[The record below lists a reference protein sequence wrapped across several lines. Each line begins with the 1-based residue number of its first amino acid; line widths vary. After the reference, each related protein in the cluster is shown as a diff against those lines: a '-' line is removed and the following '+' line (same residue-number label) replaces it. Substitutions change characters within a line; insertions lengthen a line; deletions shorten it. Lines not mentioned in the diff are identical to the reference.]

1 MSEDQSV
8 RPGANEEQGDEVEAH
23 STRPGIADEGDT
35 EGDDDFEA
43 HSTRPG
49 TPKGL

>member
-1 MSEDQSV
+1 MSEDESV
-8 RPGANEEQGDEVEAH
+8 RPGANEEQGDEVEGH
-23 STRPGIADEGDT
+23 SVRPGMTDEGET

-49 TPKGL
+49 TPRGL

>member
-1 MSEDQSV
+1 MSEDEM
-8 RPGANEEQGDEVEAH
+8 RRLENEEQGDEVEAH

>member
-1 MSEDQSV
+1 MSEDEY
-8 RPGANEEQGDEVEAH
+8 RKGTNEEQGDEVEAH
-23 STRPGIADEGDT
+23 STRPGIADEGET
-35 EGDDDFEA
+35 EGNDDFEA

>member
-1 MSEDQSV
+1 MSEDESV
-8 RPGANEEQGDEVEAH
+8 RPGATEEQGVEVEGH
-23 STRPGIADEGDT
+23 SVRPGMTDEGET